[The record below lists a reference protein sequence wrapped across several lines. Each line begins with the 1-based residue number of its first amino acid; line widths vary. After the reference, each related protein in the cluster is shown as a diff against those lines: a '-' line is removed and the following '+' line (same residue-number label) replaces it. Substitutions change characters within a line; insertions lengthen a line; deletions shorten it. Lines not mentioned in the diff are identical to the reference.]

1 VDDMNLKFISNWL
14 NKRGPEQKI
23 RNIRLD
29 RKNASIELIKYGEDM
44 ANAKRY
50 DEALSLFEKATQV
63 DPLNDM
69 AWGDKALMLDKLG
82 KTDEAL
88 ISFSKA
94 LSIDANNEITWHN
107 KGLTLI
113 RAKKLRESIDCF
125 DMAIKL
131 RENYAKAWYNKGR
144 AYVMLGEGIKAKP
157 CLDKAKKL
165 DPMLYTKLTKV

>member
-1 VDDMNLKFISNWL
+1 MNFKFFSDWL
-14 NKRGPEQKI
+14 NKRGPELKI
-23 RNIRLD
+23 SNLKLD
-29 RKNASIELIKYGEDM
+29 KKSACIELIKYGEDM

-63 DPLNDM
+63 DPHNDM

-88 ISFSKA
+88 NSFSNA
-94 LSIDANNEITWHN
+94 LSIDPNNEITWHN

-125 DMAIKL
+125 DMALKL
-131 RENYAKAWYNKGR
+131 KENYAKAWYNKGR
-144 AYVMLGEGIKAKP
+144 AYVMLGEGIKAQP